1 MNKKYY
7 HATLKTNTESIL
19 NEGIHQGSDRCVYLT
34 DNPYDCCKFLMI
46 RVVKPEDMQIFEV
59 ELPEEEVFE
68 SNDHS
73 KSFFGCDAYC
83 IYRDVEDYEIT
94 NIFEL
99 ITDKRGELK

>member
-1 MNKKYY
+1 MNKRFY
-7 HATLKTNTESIL
+7 HATLKTNTESII
-19 NEGIHQGSDRCVYLT
+19 NEGIHQGFDGCVYLT
-34 DNPYDCCKFLMI
+34 DSPTDCCKFLI
-46 RVVKPEDMQIFEV
+46 VRSVKPEDIQIFEV

-83 IYRDVEDYEIT
+83 IDRDIEDHEIT

-99 ITDKRGELK
+99 ITNKEE